1 MSMFAD
7 WTRRKTEFSEQY
19 ELVLYDR
26 VWTCSET
33 ETVSDTLQTQTNIAS
48 ESNSL
53 IEPETPSSI
62 ISETLNVTQTQTS
75 TQTGLNTL
83 SASDSRT
90 RSSSESTSQT
100 ISDTESKSNF
110 ISGTR
115 SLSAS
120 ESLSHSNSPTFAETA
135 SKTLTRLSGL
145 LAAWNQSTGVYQDA
159 TTQGSRYSSSAN
171 VVTDALTGL
180 QWELIPSPSTM
191 TWAQAVDYCVASR
204 TGTYDDWRLPNNAE
218 LESLVDYTINYVGA
232 TPGIN
237 AIFTGTPTS
246 YFYSSTPLV
255 GSPTQQPWWM
265 SFGQTACYSG
275 LLYSLQ
281 YSPSCAPAVASTG
294 YARCVR
300 SPYRPLPA
308 VRYTTTSD
316 TVTDTITG
324 LIWQRVSTGGPM
336 NQTAAL
342 AYCSALSLPSFG
354 SGWRL
359 PKVKELATL
368 IDYSVPYGK
377 LMMDGT
383 VFAGEPANSFW
394 SSTPVAGFPSSAWYA
409 SFNGGDLLHS
419 FVANT
424 LYVRCLR

>member
-180 QWELIPSPSTM
+180 QW
-191 TWAQAVDYCVASR
+191 
-204 TGTYDDWRLPNNAE
+204 
-218 LESLVDYTINYVGA
+218 
-232 TPGIN
+232 
-237 AIFTGTPTS
+237 
-246 YFYSSTPLV
+246 
-255 GSPTQQPWWM
+255 
-265 SFGQTACYSG
+265 
-275 LLYSLQ
+275 
-281 YSPSCAPAVASTG
+281 
-294 YARCVR
+294 
-300 SPYRPLPA
+300 
-308 VRYTTTSD
+308 
-316 TVTDTITG
+316 
-324 LIWQRVSTGGPM
+324 
-336 NQTAAL
+336 
-342 AYCSALSLPSFG
+342 
-354 SGWRL
+354 
-359 PKVKELATL
+359 
-368 IDYSVPYGK
+368 
-377 LMMDGT
+377 
-383 VFAGEPANSFW
+383 
-394 SSTPVAGFPSSAWYA
+394 
-409 SFNGGDLLHS
+409 
-419 FVANT
+419 
-424 LYVRCLR
+424 